1 MQARRQPVSARSHGL
16 ELLALAPGERAAHG
30 QLVPAVLTS
39 RVNFSED
46 QMSLVSELWAFMKE
60 RKKWW
65 LLPVIV
71 VMLVVGTLLIFA
83 QGSVLAPFIYT
94 IF

>member
-1 MQARRQPVSARSHGL
+1 MARRSGL
-16 ELLALAPGERAAHG
+16 LG
-30 QLVPAVLTS
+30 
-39 RVNFSED
+39 
-46 QMSLVSELWAFMKE
+46 ELWKFMKV

-65 LLPVIV
+65 LVPLILLM
-71 VMLVVGTLLIFA
+71 VMIGGLLVFA

>member
-1 MQARRQPVSARSHGL
+1 MGVM
-16 ELLALAPGERAAHG
+16 GE
-30 QLVPAVLTS
+30 
-39 RVNFSED
+39 
-46 QMSLVSELWAFMKE
+46 MWMFMRE

-71 VMLVVGTLLIFA
+71 VMVLVGTLLVLA
-83 QGSVLAPFIYT
+83 QGSALAPFIYT